1 MHKTSF
7 MPKKTNKN
15 PMLHF
20 LPCKTIVRFV
30 KFLNIVSF
38 ANVHCY
44 VRKET
49 DIYLS

>member
-7 MPKKTNKN
+7 TPKKPNK
-15 PMLHF
+15 MLRF
-20 LPCKTIVRFV
+20 LPSKTIVRFV

-38 ANVHCY
+38 VNVHCY

>member
-7 MPKKTNKN
+7 TPKKPNKN

-20 LPCKTIVRFV
+20 LPSKTIVRFV

-38 ANVHCY
+38 TNVHCY